1 MSEKLAIYDKEKT
14 VKDLQ
19 DVNKEVDVSIRKF
32 MELVNMTERASQ
44 GFSRAT
50 PREVTAAFRVGGE
63 VMSGNIRITNELSE
77 AQRRLVTINRN
88 MTVQSSALSG
98 TIAQQSERV
107 RQLTAANREYAR
119 EQLRIEALSDRE
131 RQRLGNTV
139 MLYGAVQQKLNKLQ
153 FEYKN
158 LAIAKQLGI
167 TLTDKEIQRME
178 YLEARIKRYDQALK
192 AVDASMGRHQRN
204 VGNYASGYNGLNM
217 SVAQLAREMPA
228 FTYSVQTGFMALSN
242 NIPIFMDS
250 VRAAIAQNK
259 ALRNEGKTTV
269 PVWKQVGLAVLG
281 FNTILSIAITL
292 MTVYGKEIGEWVKSL
307 FQANGAVGILERS
320 TKALNQA
327 RKEAIKSAASE
338 VNTLEKLYRVSTSEN
353 ASRESRIRAVNKLQS
368 LYPSFFKNLSDETIM
383 VGKAKDAYLR
393 LRGAILDSAR
403 AKAIGNILE
412 QRQQKKLEDEEK
424 LNKLQNEQVQEA
436 LKLRKDINGSTSE
449 FVRDGQGGLIK
460 KDIDNSIV
468 YKRTLNDINITL
480 DKKRKLNKKYYEE
493 NKFLMD
499 EQYKLENK
507 KDVLNYEGDKNGKD
521 ERPKKPSSAQLTAA
535 QKDYLNNLQAEKDNA
550 LAIQKEKWMN
560 MEIDEKTY
568 WENYIKIVKDYRDRV
583 AAYLRGSNSKERQVE
598 ASARKRAIDEL
609 EKANEEIYDY
619 EKKNLEETNKMKVN
633 ELERSASQIA
643 ESDYL
648 TDYDRLN
655 KQIAI
660 DTEIINELTT
670 FYDDQ
675 IDLAKKAG
683 KSVLEW
689 ENKRDEEIGKI
700 QDDRMKKMRSLPEA
714 MVNQVNADAEALKLQ
729 GEITYEQQKRAIL
742 SNKRLSTE
750 DKSFQLSVLDKQN
763 QININNQEIERLDT
777 LKGQLV
783 LKRAINQ
790 LNGLPPILSPE
801 DEQKLKELE
810 AAKERLTTEN
820 DQNNKDLNLLTFDKI
835 AQGLRPLVDLV
846 GNSLKDLGLNQIADQ
861 FSVMYDKVLAEG
873 KEFSLSN
880 KEIFQAA
887 TAVISD
893 FSQMFINKQKENSI
907 SALNEQL
914 KHSQETTE
922 QEIGFINQ
930 RLEYLNGLDELS
942 KEQMTER
949 NRLEDE
955 ARTYKEQQLQR
966 EKLIETQKA
975 KAEQKAAAQQ
985 ALINGALAATMTL
998 AQMGFVAGAIPAA
1011 LALAFGIAQSIA
1023 ISSKNP
1029 VPQYFVG
1036 RKDGPAEWAL
1046 TQERGRELITDKND
1060 NVLSL
1065 GSSRGAKKTWLNK
1078 GDKVYT
1084 AKETATILKD
1094 MGSLPKLGQNVYRK
1108 AALQNIQAPVII
1120 QNKQEDY
1127 SKKIIDGLAQKFES
1141 IIKRNSN
1148 PEIQY
1153 INGKIIQYHGS
1164 NNPVIRGKYDPKTGE
1179 EVWYQ

>member
-50 PREVTAAFRVGGE
+50 PREVTAAFRTGNE
-63 VMSGNIRITNELSE
+63 IMSGNIRVTNELTD
-77 AQRRLVTINRN
+77 AQRRLATINRN
-88 MTVQSSALSG
+88 LTVQNSALSG

-107 RQLTAANREYAR
+107 RQLTAANRDYAR
-119 EQLRIEALSDRE
+119 EQLRVEGLSDRE

-139 MLYGAVQQKLNKLQ
+139 MLYNAVQQKLNRLQ

-167 TLTDKEIQRME
+167 NLSDKEIQRME
-178 YLEARIKRYDQALK
+178 YLEGRIKRYDQALK

-228 FTYSVQTGFMALSN
+228 FTYSIQTGFMALSN

-250 VRAAIAQNK
+250 VRAAIAQNR
-259 ALRNEGKTTV
+259 ALRAEGKATV
-269 PVWKQVGLAVLG
+269 SVWKQLGLAVLG
-281 FNTILSIAITL
+281 FNTILSIGITL
-292 MTVYGKEIGEWVKSL
+292 LTVYGKEIGEWIKGLMAGSS
-307 FQANGAVGILERS
+307 AAAVLKRNTE
-320 TKALNQA
+320 ALNKSRQDA
-327 RKEAIKSAASE
+327 AKSAAGEISK
-338 VNTLEKLYRVSTSEN
+338 LELLYRVATNEN
-353 ASRESRIRAVNKLQS
+353 ASREARIRSVNKLQS

-403 AKAIGNILE
+403 ARAIGTLLE
-412 QRQQKKLEDEEK
+412 DRQQKKLQDEEK
-424 LNKLQNEQVQEA
+424 LNKQLNDQVQDA
-436 LKLRKDINGSTSE
+436 LLLRKNINQTTSE

-460 KDIDNSIV
+460 KDIDNSVI
-468 YKRTLNDINITL
+468 YNRTLKDINITL
-480 DKKRKLNKKYYEE
+480 GKKRKLNKAFYDE

-499 EQYKLENK
+499 EQSKLENK
-507 KDVLNYEGDKNGKD
+507 KDVLNYEGDKYGKSD
-521 ERPKKPSSAQLTAA
+521 KVTKPKSAQLTAA

-568 WENYIKIVKDYRDRV
+568 WENYIKIVKNYRDQV
-583 AAYLRGSNSKERQVE
+583 AAYLRGSNAKEKQVE
-598 ASARKRAIDEL
+598 AAARKRAIEEL
-609 EKANEEIYDY
+609 EKANKEIYEY
-619 EKKNLEETNKMKVN
+619 EKSNLEETNKMKINV
-633 ELERSASQIA
+633 LERGSTEIA
-643 ESDYL
+643 KADYL
-648 TDYDRLN
+648 TDSERLQ
-655 KQIAI
+655 KQIEI
-660 DTEIINELTT
+660 DSQMIDQLTKYYNNQIN
-670 FYDDQ
+670 
-675 IDLAKKAG
+675 LAKKAG
-683 KSVLEW
+683 ESVLEL
-689 ENKRDEEIGKI
+689 ENMRDEEIGKI
-700 QDDRMKKMRSLPEA
+700 MDSRTEKIKSKISALQTDLER
-714 MVNQVNADAEALKLQ
+714 QTAESTASSNLSF
-729 GEITYEQQKRAIL
+729 EEQKRVIL
-742 SNKRLSTE
+742 SNKKLTNDEKSYRITLLEIDKQIAQNKLKIDELKSLKAQYDLKVAMADLEGKTNPEAKKNSAEMAEQIKSLENANAQLNDQAKNNISDQTQAIRNIIAKGFNDLGFSGLADAYAATMERLKGDTASWK
-750 DKSFQLSVLDKQN
+750 DYAVLAASAVLDAM
-763 QININNQEIERLDT
+763 T
-777 LKGQLV
+777 
-783 LKRAINQ
+783 Q
-790 LNGLPPILSPE
+790 LN
-801 DEQKLKELE
+801 
-810 AAKERLTTEN
+810 
-820 DQNNKDLNLLTFDKI
+820 
-835 AQGLRPLVDLV
+835 
-846 GNSLKDLGLNQIADQ
+846 
-861 FSVMYDKVLAEG
+861 
-873 KEFSLSN
+873 
-880 KEIFQAA
+880 
-887 TAVISD
+887 
-893 FSQMFINKQKENSI
+893 NKQKERTI
-907 SALNEQL
+907 AALDEQL

-930 RLEYLNGLDELS
+930 RLEYLNGLDEMS
-942 KEQMTER
+942 KEQISER

-955 ARTYKEQQLQR
+955 ARVYKEQQQQR
-966 EKLIETQKA
+966 EKLIEAQKA
-975 KAEQKAAAQQ
+975 RAEQKAAAQQ

-998 AQMGFVAGAIPAA
+998 AQMGFIAGAIPAA

-1065 GSSRGAKKTWLNK
+1065 GSSGGAKKTWLNK

-1108 AALQNIQAPVII
+1108 AALQNIQAPIII

-1127 SKKIIDGLAQKFES
+1127 SKKIAEEMGRQLDRYLNKY
-1141 IIKRNSN
+1141 SN
-1148 PEIQY
+1148 PY
-1153 INGKIIQYHGS
+1153 TVKKKGKIIEYNGA
-1164 NNPVIRGKYDPKTGE
+1164 NNGVVIGTYDVEKAGE
-1179 EVWYQ
+1179 SYDSTN